1 MKKRSLLLFCLCF
14 CVGAACS
21 LQQKK
26 AVGADSD
33 AHGCKASAGYSYSAL
48 RGQCL
53 RPWEEGI
60 ALSAAV
66 NEGNLMSSRA
76 YVVLSADGTQAE
88 LFWALGPA
96 GILERA
102 FNEKGPYWQKDN
114 VRLERL
120 PEGWRLYQDGRL
132 LFSAANPP
140 QE

>member
-1 MKKRSLLLFCLCF
+1 MLLCLCF

-21 LQQKK
+21 LQHKK

-33 AHGCKASAGYSYSAL
+33 AHGCKASAGYTYSAL

-60 ALSAAV
+60 ALSSAT
-66 NEGNLMSSRA
+66 LMSARA
-76 YVVLSADGTQAE
+76 YVVLSADGTEAE
-88 LFWALGPA
+88 LFWALGPST
-96 GILERA
+96 ILKRA
-102 FNEKGPYWQKDN
+102 FKEQGPYWQKDK

-120 PEGWRLYQDGRL
+120 PEGWRLYQGGKL

>member
-1 MKKRSLLLFCLCF
+1 MLFCLCF

-21 LQQKK
+21 LQHQK
-26 AVGADSD
+26 AVGADED
-33 AHGCKASAGYSYSAL
+33 AHGCKASAGYTYSAL

-60 ALSAAV
+60 TLSSV
-66 NEGNLMSSRA
+66 TLKSSRA
-76 YVVLSADGTQAE
+76 YVILSADGTEAE
-88 LFWALGPA
+88 LFWALGPSA
-96 GILERA
+96 ILKRA
-102 FNEKGPYWQKDN
+102 FKEQGPYWQKDK

-132 LFSAANPP
+132 LFSAANPA

>member
-21 LQQKK
+21 LQHKK
-26 AVGADSD
+26 DVGADAD
-33 AHGCKASAGYSYSAL
+33 AYGCKVSAGYIYSSV

-60 ALSAAV
+60 ALSSV
-66 NEGNLMSSRA
+66 KLMSSRA
-76 YVVLSADGTQAE
+76 YVILSADGTAAE
-88 LFWALGPA
+88 LFWAFGPSV
-96 GILERA
+96 LLKRA
-102 FNEKGPYWQKDN
+102 FNEQGPYWQKDQ

-120 PEGWRLYQDGRL
+120 PEGWRLYEEGRL
-132 LFSAANPP
+132 LFRADNPP